1 MLNIPA
7 NTRHVDV
14 IFTSNPHGLERPK
27 HSDAHNAYGK
37 NDTPGVNQRLK
48 ISAVG

>member
-1 MLNIPA
+1 MAWKGPNIPMP
-7 NTRHVDV
+7 T
-14 IFTSNPHGLERPK
+14 
-27 HSDAHNAYGK
+27 NAYGK